1 MKNLLIIGKDST
13 ICQHLLPKIKC
24 PYTAFTKKEF
34 DVTDHGKIQNF
45 NFAPYTMV
53 INFAGHSR
61 GTFRGPLENTWNNQ
75 LDQIMVNFAANIL
88 ITKTYC
94 QQKPNGSYMWFS
106 SVSTKSCRPYQYV
119 YAGSKLAS
127 EYALTAFNQEYKN
140 FKIITMTLGRVV
152 TNHLFNTFEGT
163 RSPQECVEEYKKSP
177 HKYPEEI
184 ADTIAQRIEAEI

>member
-24 PYTAFTKKEF
+24 AYTAFTKEEF
-34 DVTDHGKIQNF
+34 DVTDHEKIQNF
-45 NFAPYTMV
+45 DFAPYTMV
-53 INFAGHSR
+53 INFAGHSK
-61 GTFRGPLENTWNNQ
+61 GTFRGPLENSWDNQ

-94 QQKPNGSYMWFS
+94 QQNPNGVYMWFS

-127 EYALTAFNQEYKN
+127 EYALEAFNQEYKN
-140 FKIITMTLGRVV
+140 FKIITMTLDRVV

-184 ADTIAQRIEAEI
+184 AENIAQRIEAEV